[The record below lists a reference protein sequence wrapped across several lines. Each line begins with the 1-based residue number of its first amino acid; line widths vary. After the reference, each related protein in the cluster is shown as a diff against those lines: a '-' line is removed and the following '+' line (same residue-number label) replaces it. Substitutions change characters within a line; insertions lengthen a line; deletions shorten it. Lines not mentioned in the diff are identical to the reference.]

1 MRLPTPCAQFTSA
14 CSAESSAPAGDDGFH
29 CCGSG
34 LVCRFNGTNPI
45 SKQKPLPLNYSHV
58 CVRAKFDDHS
68 HAESEWDVVIFGG
81 TSTGVMAA
89 IGAANATA
97 APLKIALLVV
107 GDTPVGGMT
116 TGGLADVDTGPRTI
130 CGGFSREFF
139 LRVGGE
145 RASQTPTTLRLL
157 SLL

>member
-1 MRLPTPCAQFTSA
+1 M
-14 CSAESSAPAGDDGFH
+14 
-29 CCGSG
+29 
-34 LVCRFNGTNPI
+34 V
-45 SKQKPLPLNYSHV
+45 
-58 CVRAKFDDHS
+58 
-68 HAESEWDVVIFGG
+68 FGG

-145 RASQTPTTLRLL
+145 RASQTPATLSLL